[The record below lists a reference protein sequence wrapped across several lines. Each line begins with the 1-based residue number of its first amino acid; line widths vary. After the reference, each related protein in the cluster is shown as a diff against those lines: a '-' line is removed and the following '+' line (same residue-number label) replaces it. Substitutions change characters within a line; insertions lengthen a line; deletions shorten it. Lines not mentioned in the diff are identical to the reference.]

1 MTAANEE
8 RTCDRTMAKRSFSRA
23 GIKAKPYTFFIVL
36 GIILLGLLLCFTG
49 ASIPV
54 LGQTDLYRLH
64 GVSEIRFG
72 IDISGGVEAVFAPKD
87 YEGVP
92 SESDLDSARSII
104 ELRMDNLQILDREI
118 TVNKEKGR
126 ILVRFPWKSDEKD
139 FDPEK
144 AVKELGDMAKLTF
157 VDPDGNIVLEGTDIA
172 KSYAAVNQETNE
184 PVVELELNETGTAKF
199 SEATGKL
206 IGQVISI
213 KMDDTTLSSP
223 VVKTQITGGK
233 AYIDGMSDIKEAVA
247 LAEKI
252 NAGALPFA
260 LEDISRQSITSQMG
274 SNALH
279 IMFLA
284 GLIAFAAIC
293 LFMLLYYRLPGFV
306 ACFALLAQV
315 VGILLAISI
324 PQQTL
329 TLQGIAGIILSIG
342 MGVDANVIISER
354 IKEELRTGCSLQT
367 ALSNGFTRAFS
378 SVLDG
383 NVTVAIAAI
392 VLMVFG
398 SGSMLSFG
406 YSLLVGV
413 ILNGLTGVTASRLM
427 IGSLSQYKLLQNP
440 WLYGKRRSKES
451 V

>member
-1 MTAANEE
+1 
-8 RTCDRTMAKRSFSRA
+8 MAKRSFSRA
-23 GIKAKPYTFFIVL
+23 GIKARPMTFFIVA
-36 GIILLGLLLCFTG
+36 GIILLGLLLSITG
-49 ASIPV
+49 AKIPV
-54 LGQTDLYRLH
+54 PGQQELLQLYSMR
-64 GVSEIRFG
+64 EIRFG
-72 IDISGGVEAVFAPKD
+72 IDIRGGVEAVFEPRGF
-87 YEGVP
+87 EGTP
-92 SESDLDSARSII
+92 TSADLDSARSVI

-118 TVNKEKGR
+118 TVDKGNAR
-126 ILVRFPWKSDEKD
+126 ILVRFPWKSDETE
-139 FDPEK
+139 FNPEV
-144 AVKELGDMAKLTF
+144 ALKELGEMARLTF
-157 VDPDGNIVLEGTDIA
+157 RDPTGAIVLEGNDVA
-172 KSYAAVNQETNE
+172 QSYAAVNQETSE
-184 PVVELELNETGTAKF
+184 PIVELVLSSAGAAKF
-199 SEATGKL
+199 TEATGRL

-213 KMDDTTLSSP
+213 YMDDIVISEP
-223 VVKTQITGGK
+223 VVRTQITGDR
-233 AYIDGMSDIKEAVA
+233 AYIDGKFTIQEAVA

-260 LEDISRQSITSQMG
+260 LQAISSSSISPTMG
-274 SNALH
+274 QDALRV
-279 IMFLA
+279 MLQA
-284 GLIAFAAIC
+284 GLYAFLAIC

-306 ACFALLAQV
+306 ACFALLGQV

-354 IKEELRTGCSLQT
+354 IKEELRSGCSLQT

-392 VLMVFG
+392 ILMIFG

-427 IGSLSQYKLLQNP
+427 IGALSQVNKLQNP
-440 WLYGKRRSKES
+440 WLYGRKGVRQN

>member
-1 MTAANEE
+1 M
-8 RTCDRTMAKRSFSRA
+8 
-23 GIKAKPYTFFIVL
+23 TFFIVA
-36 GIILLGLLLCFTG
+36 GIILLCLLLSVTG
-49 ASIPV
+49 FKLPV
-54 LGQTDLYRLH
+54 PGQTDLVNLYSI
-64 GVSEIRFG
+64 SEIRFG
-72 IDISGGVEAVFAPKD
+72 IDINGGLEAVFAPKD
-87 YEGVP
+87 YTGAV
-92 SESDLDSARSII
+92 SESDLESARSVI

-118 TVNKEKGR
+118 TVDKTKGR
-126 ILVRFPWKSDEKD
+126 ILIRYPWKSSDTEH
-139 FDPEK
+139 DPVK
-144 AVKELGDMAKLTF
+144 ALKELGEMAKLTF
-157 VDPDGNIVLEGTDIA
+157 RDPDGNVVLEGSDVS
-172 KSYAAVNQETNE
+172 KSYAAVSPETGE
-184 PVVELELNETGTAKF
+184 PVVELELSETGTAKF

-206 IGQVISI
+206 VGKIISI
-213 KMDDTTLSSP
+213 YMDETAISTP
-223 VVKTQITGGK
+223 YVKSQITGGR
-233 AYIDGMSDIKEAVA
+233 AYIDGMADIAEAVA

-260 LEDISRQSITSQMG
+260 LEAISYSSITPQMG
-274 SNALH
+274 QQALEV
-279 IMFLA
+279 MFLA
-284 GLIAFAAIC
+284 GMVAFAAIC

-306 ACFALLAQV
+306 ACFALLGQV

-354 IKEELRTGCSLQT
+354 IKEELKTGCSLQT

-392 VLMVFG
+392 VLMIFG

-406 YSLLVGV
+406 YSLLAGV

-427 IGSLSQYKLLQNP
+427 IGSLSQFKPLQDT
-440 WLYGKRRSKES
+440 WLYGKRRIKES